1 MDGHSDFQ
9 ADILVIGGGMA
20 GLSAATALA
29 PAGAHIIVLDKGRG
43 PGGRM
48 AARRVEIAGQQVS
61 FDHGAQYF
69 TARDPA
75 FRETVAAWEQAGVA
89 ARWPAAGEDAWVGT
103 PGMNA
108 CVRHM
113 AAGLDVR
120 WNVRAERLLRDGR
133 LWQVEAGET
142 VFTAGTVLVA
152 VPAEQA
158 AVLLA
163 DVAPD
168 FAARAAS
175 VASAPCWAVMA
186 DFPELLP
193 VADTYRSD
201 TAPVSW
207 AARNSAKPG
216 RSGTE
221 SWVIHAGPARSRALI
236 DLPKDEVARLLLADF
251 FAATGTAPAAPQH
264 LDAHRW
270 LYAQPEARKG
280 VGPLF
285 DAGLRIGIAGDWLH
299 SPRVEGAWLSGQ
311 ALAEAVAQERLAST
325 S

>member
-1 MDGHSDFQ
+1 MDGQ
-9 ADILVIGGGMA
+9 VDILIIGGGMA

-29 PAGAHIIVLDKGRG
+29 RAGHSIIVLDKGRG

-75 FRETVAAWEQAGVA
+75 FREVVAAWEQAGVA

-108 CVRHM
+108 CVRAM
-113 AAGLDVR
+113 AAALDLR
-120 WNVRAERLLRDGR
+120 WNVRAERFCRDGAR
-133 LWQVEAGET
+133 WRVETGEEVFAAST
-142 VFTAGTVLVA
+142 VIVA

-163 DVAPD
+163 DAAPH

-175 VASAPCWAVMA
+175 IASAPCWAVMA
-186 DFPELLP
+186 TFAERLP
-193 VADTYRSD
+193 LPDTFRSENG
-201 TAPVSW
+201 PVSW

-216 RSGTE
+216 RAGGET
-221 SWVIHAGPARSRALI
+221 WVIHASPTRSRELI
-236 DLPKDEVARLLLADF
+236 DVAKDEAAQKLLEDF
-251 FAATGTAPAAPQH
+251 FAATGAAPAEPKH

-270 LYAQPEARKG
+270 RYAQPEVCKEEGALYD
-280 VGPLF
+280 PT
-285 DAGLRIGIAGDWLH
+285 LRIGIAGDWLH

-311 ALAEAVAQERLAST
+311 ALAEVVLQVRLAST